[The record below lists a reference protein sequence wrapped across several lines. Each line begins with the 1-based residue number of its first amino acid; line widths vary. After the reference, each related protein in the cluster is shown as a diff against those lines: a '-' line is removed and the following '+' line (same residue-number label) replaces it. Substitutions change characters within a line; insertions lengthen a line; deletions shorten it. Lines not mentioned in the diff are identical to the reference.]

1 MATHLLSDHESVHC
15 VAAISPL
22 HLLYPAKEAQKQE
35 EEEEEEAKAA
45 VVDGR
50 EPVSE
55 RVARAVELPDHERGS
70 EEGDGIEEAI
80 LK

>member
-1 MATHLLSDHESVHC
+1 MATHLLSDHESVRC

-22 HLLYPAKEAQKQE
+22 HLLYPAEEAQKQ
-35 EEEEEEAKAA
+35 EEEEEAKAA

-55 RVARAVELPDHERGS
+55 QVARAVELPDHERGS

>member
-1 MATHLLSDHESVHC
+1 MATHLLSDHGSVHC
-15 VAAISPL
+15 IAAISPL
-22 HLLYPAKEAQKQE
+22 HLLYPAEEAQKQE
-35 EEEEEEAKAA
+35 EEEAKAV

-55 RVARAVELPDHERGS
+55 QVARVVKLPDHERGS

>member
-15 VAAISPL
+15 VATISPL
-22 HLLYPAKEAQKQE
+22 HLLYPAEEAQKQ

-55 RVARAVELPDHERGS
+55 QVARAVELPDHERGS
-70 EEGDGIEEAI
+70 EEGDGIEEAF

>member
-1 MATHLLSDHESVHC
+1 MATHLLSDHGSVHC
-15 VAAISPL
+15 VTAISPL
-22 HLLYPAKEAQKQE
+22 HLLYPAKEARKQ
-35 EEEEEEAKAA
+35 EEEEAKAA

-55 RVARAVELPDHERGS
+55 QVARVVELPDHEQGS
-70 EEGDGIEEAI
+70 EEGDGIEEAT